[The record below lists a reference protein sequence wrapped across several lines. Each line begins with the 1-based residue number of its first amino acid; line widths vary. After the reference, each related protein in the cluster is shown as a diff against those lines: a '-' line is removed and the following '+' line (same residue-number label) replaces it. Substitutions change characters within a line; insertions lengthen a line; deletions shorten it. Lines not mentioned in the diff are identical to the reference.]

1 MMDEDLW
8 KSLDNWEKSHLPVRV
23 ATVSWVIGALGG
35 KDHPCLTHDDCVW
48 GNWTLGDFTAGNEEF
63 HYPKNSLVL
72 KDFNPFKIE
81 LSRTSL
87 QMKLFKIEDTS
98 TLLLFLFKE
107 YSYSSL
113 HGKTYLWGGCVQ
125 VQKMSGGGTILLFIF
140 LCLDQSIRDE
150 FSIS

>member
-1 MMDEDLW
+1 
-8 KSLDNWEKSHLPVRV
+8 
-23 ATVSWVIGALGG
+23 
-35 KDHPCLTHDDCVW
+35 
-48 GNWTLGDFTAGNEEF
+48 
-63 HYPKNSLVL
+63 
-72 KDFNPFKIE
+72 
-81 LSRTSL
+81 
-87 QMKLFKIEDTS
+87 MKLFKIEDTS

-150 FSIS
+150 FSISQLQRGRKQWQPTLVCLESPMDGGAWQAAVHGVANSQTRLRDFIFTFHFHALEKEMARHSSVLAWRIPGMGKPVGLPSMGVHRVGYY